1 MVILLVEEVRL
12 RLRAG
17 ELRLR
22 AIPKRSRDK
31 IPYSWGQEIKSPALT
46 ESSFLLL
53 RVLSNSEQHWK
64 IYYFYLFI
72 FSHSFLSFCRNW
84 FVADSFVSLFLFLLC
99 EQVMFTFKW
108 GRLLWRQRLIFLF
121 FSYRDKSASPKLDF
135 CLLSFRTLFFS
146 FLMKETFR
154 VGMY

>member
-12 RLRAG
+12 RLSAG

-108 GRLLWRQRLIFLF
+108 GRLWWRQRLIFLF
-121 FSYRDKSASPKLDF
+121 FLVTGTKAQAQ
-135 CLLSFRTLFFS
+135 SFVTEWMR
-146 FLMKETFR
+146 KER
-154 VGMY
+154 KEIEGGWICYY